1 MFKILIATFIMIKR
15 ISFEKN
21 LYLSLYTLTNFY
33 LKYVICFLISTHSKI
48 KSNTSSSVKEQN
60 TIFGIFELILL
71 DKALTRILAHQII
84 LLLSCNLC
92 LISIKVSTQERPTIF
107 CLSWVMLE
115 VFQNFLN
122 LLQSQFCLSG
132 LCFMQEV
139 NLSLSCTG
147 KNIDL

>member
-48 KSNTSSSVKEQN
+48 KSNTSSSVMEQN

-115 VFQNFLN
+115 VF
-122 LLQSQFCLSG
+122 
-132 LCFMQEV
+132 
-139 NLSLSCTG
+139 
-147 KNIDL
+147 